1 MKVKVTNKI
10 PGKKAKDAPPGAS
23 VPNPS
28 GEAAK
33 AGEAPAESGPQE
45 IRESPD
51 DKHRKSEARK
61 AFEATIRGKLKYS
74 KKR

>member
-10 PGKKAKDAPPGAS
+10 PGKKAKGAAPGAP

-28 GEAAK
+28 EEAAK

-45 IRESPD
+45 IRENPD
-51 DKHRKSEARK
+51 DKHSRAEARK
-61 AFEATIRGKLKYS
+61 AFDAEIRSKLKYS
-74 KKR
+74 RKR